1 MTNFVLEPQP
11 GQTRD
16 CLDPWKMAF
25 VKADGSVALC
35 CWSSPVGNIK
45 QGTLNEILHGEPA
58 RDMRRGL
65 LNGHMP
71 GECVRCP
78 ARELIPLED
87 LKRKVQRYLAEGDRE
102 ETLALR
108 ARFNK
113 LQEDHVLIHR
123 RISEL
128 EPKLKVAEVEVAN
141 LQVHAHNLEE
151 EREHLRRHVALLVDR
166 VHGLDEG
173 RMSLPKVLYVWTRG
187 FLRRVLGRKPATPA
201 QAPTPATH

>member
-1 MTNFVLEPQP
+1 MTNYVVEPQP

-35 CWSSPVGNIK
+35 CWSLPVGNIK
-45 QGTLNEILHGEPA
+45 QGTLNQILHGEPA

-65 LNGHMP
+65 LTGHMP

-78 ARELIPLED
+78 ARELIPVED
-87 LKRKVQRYLAEGDRE
+87 LKRKVTRYLAEGDRE

-113 LQEDHVLIHR
+113 LQEEHVAMHR
-123 RISEL
+123 KVVEL
-128 EPKLKVAEVEVAN
+128 EPRLSIAEREVTG
-141 LQVHAHNLEE
+141 LQAHARNLED
-151 EREHLRRHVALLVDR
+151 EREHLRRHVALLADR

-187 FLRRVLGRKPATPA
+187 FVRRVFLGRKPAPA
-201 QAPTPATH
+201 GEPRPAH